1 MHSESAYPLTGFRI
15 SEGYSNS
22 LEKAT
27 CSETSD
33 IWSNKIEIKIQS
45 QFTLSLLDTSKK
57 TQQVIPQCRNEGE
70 KAGYGKV

>member
-57 TQQVIPQCRNEGE
+57 T
-70 KAGYGKV
+70 